1 MTLIT
6 ENWAHAAYDVGM
18 RTALWL
24 AAFGVLF
31 VLASACGGATVGPG
45 APATTSSETPAA
57 SQSPSEAVSSRFL
70 DDWPKT
76 DFSKHTVP
84 FNEISSG
91 CPVRDCIPPLDA
103 SGATSIPG
111 AKGGRAVFAPASG
124 VNYGMRL
131 PVATVRVG
139 DTVRGY
145 PLHIL
150 TWHEVVNDRFA
161 DVPVVVTF
169 CPLCNTALA
178 FDRRLG
184 DATLDFG
191 VSGNL
196 RNSDLIMWDRQ
207 TESWWQ
213 QATGEGIVGTYAG
226 AVLKPVPAS
235 VISFG
240 DFRKAYPDAEILTE
254 NTGTVREYGINPYND
269 YDAAGSRPFL
279 FNGTIDKR
287 LDGLERVVALG
298 RGSDSLAVPFS
309 SLSQAGVANVKVD
322 GARVAVLWSAG
333 TVSALDQSDIATSR
347 DVGAAV
353 AYIAEAGGRS
363 LTFAS
368 MGPGAFGDA
377 ETGSTWDVTGRAS
390 AGPLAGQQLAV
401 AVHTVEFWF
410 AFAAFHPAAPIWQR

>member
-1 MTLIT
+1 MRSTL
-6 ENWAHAAYDVGM
+6 WWP
-18 RTALWL
+18 ALSL
-24 AAFGVLF
+24 LSVF
-31 VLASACGGATVGPG
+31 VSACGGATVGPG
-45 APATTSSETPAA
+45 TPTTTSSETPAA
-57 SQSPSEAVSSRFL
+57 GPIPGETVPSRFL
-70 DDWPKT
+70 NDWPKT

-84 FNEISSG
+84 FGEISSG

-124 VNYGMRL
+124 VNYGVRL

-150 TWHEVVNDRFA
+150 TWHEVVNDRFG

-178 FDRRLG
+178 FDRRVG

-213 QATGEGIVGTYAG
+213 QATGEGIVGTHAG
-226 AVLKPVPAS
+226 AVLKPVATS
-235 VISFG
+235 VISFA
-240 DFRKAYPDAEILTE
+240 DFRKAYPGAEILTE
-254 NTGTVREYGINPYND
+254 NTGIVREYGINPYND

-287 LDGLERVVALG
+287 LDGLERVITLG

-390 AGPLAGQQLAV
+390 DGPLAGQQLAV